1 MARDGQLPFALRTR
15 NNGSRLQNRK
25 HRLEL
30 IMRTYAYERLLVL
43 GIVLLVAVG
52 ASPAVGQVAVPR
64 TLAELK
70 AEVQLRADRK
80 AYPLA
85 TLDAREVREALAQL
99 TSLDRDEWA
108 GVWSGIGDRHRTAAQ
123 AAEASDRTQAIEQYR
138 AAVDYYMFARFSLAN
153 SPGKQRA

>member
-1 MARDGQLPFALRTR
+1 
-15 NNGSRLQNRK
+15 
-25 HRLEL
+25 
-30 IMRTYAYERLLVL
+30 MRTYARERLLML

-52 ASPAVGQVAVPR
+52 ASPAVGQLAAPR

-70 AEVQLRADRK
+70 AEVQLRADRR

-108 GVWSGIGDRHRTAAQ
+108 GVWSGACCTPAKPISPTHAIAWIPARLCYAQ
-123 AAEASDRTQAIEQYR
+123 CPTE
-138 AAVDYYMFARFSLAN
+138 
-153 SPGKQRA
+153 

>member
-30 IMRTYAYERLLVL
+30 IMRTYAYERLLML

-52 ASPAVGQVAVPR
+52 ASPAVGQLAVPR

-80 AYPLA
+80 AYPVA
-85 TLDAREVREALAQL
+85 MLDARDVREALAQL

-108 GVWSGIGDRHRTAAQ
+108 AVWSGIGDRHRTAAQ
-123 AAEASDRTQAIEQYR
+123 AAAAGGRTAEVGQNR
-138 AAVDYYMFARFSLAN
+138 
-153 SPGKQRA
+153 

>member
-1 MARDGQLPFALRTR
+1 MAADFKNPQ
-15 NNGSRLQNRK
+15 

-30 IMRTYAYERLLVL
+30 IMRTYARARLLVL
-43 GIVLLVAVG
+43 GIVLLVTVG
-52 ASPAVGQVAVPR
+52 ASPAVAQLAAPR

-80 AYPLA
+80 AYPVA

-99 TSLDRDEWA
+99 TRLDRDEWA

-123 AAEASDRTQAIEQYR
+123 AAEASDRMRAIEQYR
-138 AAVDYYMFARFSLAN
+138 A
-153 SPGKQRA
+153 